1 MNNITQTEYFISIN
15 ALKRALD
22 YLINYSIKIPNSI
35 QNFINELTPNNIQK
49 PTDFETLKYFIEQQI
64 TEHEDDGFPQSLYF
78 EFLLIVV
85 LLLDFYD
92 NNEVD
97 NLIEIQELVI
107 GFYITQYANEYMIN
121 NGKEYYIFS
130 DYENEMIEN
139 NPLVIQEQNAQE
151 KDRAFICQNG

>member
-1 MNNITQTEYFISIN
+1 MNNTIQTEYFISIN
-15 ALKRALD
+15 ALKRALTH
-22 YLINYSIKIPNSI
+22 LINNNIDIPSHI
-35 QNFINELTPNNIQK
+35 QTFINKLTPNNIQK
-49 PTDFETLKYFIEQQI
+49 PNDFNALSSLIEQEI
-64 TEHEDDGFPQSLYF
+64 PEHEDDGFPQSLYF

-130 DYENEMIEN
+130 DDENEMIEN
-139 NPLVIQEQNAQE
+139 NPLVIQEQNAQD
-151 KDRAFICQNG
+151 KDRVFICQNG

>member
-22 YLINYSIKIPNSI
+22 YLMNYSINTPNSI

-130 DYENEMIEN
+130 DDESEMIEN
-139 NPLVIQEQNAQE
+139 NPLVIQEQNAQD